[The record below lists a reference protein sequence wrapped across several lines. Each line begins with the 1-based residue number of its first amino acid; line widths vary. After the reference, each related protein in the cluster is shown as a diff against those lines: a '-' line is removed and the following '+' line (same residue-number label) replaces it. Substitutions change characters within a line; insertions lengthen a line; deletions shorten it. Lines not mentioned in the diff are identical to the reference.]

1 MQYTPRGR
9 LTGTEQPE
17 DPEMPGDDD
26 RPENHHPVVTAPVD
40 PQHYLSPHL
49 VEEHVHL
56 VQTEV

>member
-1 MQYTPRGR
+1 MTRI
-9 LTGTEQPE
+9 EQKPE